1 MIMRDTYPMKN
12 IEALIRQ
19 KPRVFVY
26 ITLVY
31 ILGIGLMKWVMHPS
45 LDALW
50 FFLGGAIGLYFLD
63 AAEIFFALIPSPF
76 RSVVFSA
83 LFAAV
88 AFFVVT
94 SSSGTIGSGLV
105 LSIYLQM
112 ILWQVGEWRISG
124 HTDSWYRMVAGPVN
138 QSTQRAL
145 FVGFIVLFLLV
156 SYLFIR

>member
-1 MIMRDTYPMKN
+1 MKN
-12 IEALIRQ
+12 IEVLIRQ
-19 KPRVFVY
+19 KPRLFVY

-31 ILGIGLMKWVMHPS
+31 ALCIGLLKWVAHPS
-45 LDALW
+45 LDAVW

-63 AAEIFFALIPSPF
+63 AAEIFFALSPSPF
-76 RSVVFSA
+76 RSVVFCT
-83 LFAAV
+83 LFAVV
-88 AFFVVT
+88 ACFVVT

-112 ILWQVGEWRISG
+112 MLWQAGEWRISG

-138 QSTQRAL
+138 QATQKAIFTGFVAL
-145 FVGFIVLFLLV
+145 FVFI